1 MPIILSLR
9 DHLPSLPI
17 VINRLS
23 IDCFPTSP
31 FFAVPLTDP
40 VVTDLATMDFT
51 AIQRRNLL
59 LLVIFG
65 LVFTSL
71 YNSISITTFYFPVID
86 EQVHNKIQNLLADDV
101 NTSIVMKTDDV
112 VTGADAQELKI
123 DKEAVNV
130 LYLEASPARAC
141 GLGHW

>member
-1 MPIILSLR
+1 MS
-9 DHLPSLPI
+9 
-17 VINRLS
+17 
-23 IDCFPTSP
+23 
-31 FFAVPLTDP
+31 
-40 VVTDLATMDFT
+40 DFT

-71 YNSISITTFYFPVID
+71 YNSISITAFYFPVID
-86 EQVHNKIQNLLADDV
+86 EQVHTKIQNSLADDV

-123 DKEAVNV
+123 DKEAVNM